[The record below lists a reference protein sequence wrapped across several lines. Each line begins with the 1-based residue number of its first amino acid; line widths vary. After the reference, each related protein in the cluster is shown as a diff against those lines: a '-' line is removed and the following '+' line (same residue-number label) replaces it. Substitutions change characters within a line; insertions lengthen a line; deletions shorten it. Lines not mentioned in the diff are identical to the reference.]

1 MNPMSNQEQCII
13 DQAIAILRQRLLNGE
28 VFDNPEVVKQFT
40 QLNIAGDLDEGFY
53 VLFLTSQHQLITF
66 EKMFSGTIN
75 ASSVYPRV
83 IARRCLEV
91 NAASVII
98 SHNHPSGIS
107 EPSNAD
113 INITNSIA
121 KALSLLDVKLLDHIV
136 VSAGS
141 TVSLAERGII

>member
-13 DQAIAILRQRLLNGE
+13 DQAIAILRQRLMNGD
-28 VFDNPEVVKQFT
+28 VFDSPEVVKQFA

-113 INITNSIA
+113 INITNSKA

-136 VSAGS
+136 VSVGS

>member
-136 VSAGS
+136 VSVGS

>member
-13 DQAIAILRQRLLNGE
+13 DQAIAILRQRLMNGD
-28 VFDNPEVVKQFT
+28 VFDSPEVVKQFA

-107 EPSNAD
+107 EPINAD

-136 VSAGS
+136 VSVGS